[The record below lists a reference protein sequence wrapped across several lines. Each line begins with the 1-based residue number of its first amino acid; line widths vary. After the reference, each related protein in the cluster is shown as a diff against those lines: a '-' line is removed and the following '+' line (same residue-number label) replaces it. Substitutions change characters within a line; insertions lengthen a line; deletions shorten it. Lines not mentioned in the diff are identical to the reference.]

1 MSQHSD
7 SLSLLPTTVIG
18 SHALPGWL
26 HLARAAI
33 GRGELGAT
41 DIAELYNDATDLA
54 IADQERAGVDFIA
67 DGEMRRLH
75 FIQGFYQFITGLTA
89 VPSPRQLGAVGY
101 DQVPGQDVHERITA
115 PNGLGIV
122 PDFEYARSRA
132 TRPLKATCPGPL
144 TLTLPARHLGPYA
157 DRLEL
162 AADFAA
168 IINAEL
174 KALVAAGAHHIQL
187 DEPSYSYLDL
197 PIATLVELF
206 NLAVAGVEATIGLHV
221 CFGNFYGRPRT
232 SRSYRRLF
240 PGLLAARVD
249 EFALEFANREL
260 AELDLLREVGTERRV
275 AVGVVDI
282 KSYFPETAAEVAE
295 RIRLALRYIPAEQL
309 VVAPDCG
316 FNHTPRH
323 SCVAKLQAMV
333 AGARL
338 VRADLTGRPET
349 VDYRSAASST

>member
-1 MSQHSD
+1 MDQD
-7 SLSLLPTTVIG
+7 GRRLPLLPTTVIG

-26 HLARAAI
+26 HLARSAI
-33 GRGELGAT
+33 ARGELGTT
-41 DIAELYNDATDLA
+41 DIAELYDDATDLA
-54 IADQERAGVDFIA
+54 IADQERAGVDLIS

-75 FIQGFYQFITGLTA
+75 FIQGFYQFIPGLTV
-89 VPSPRQLGAVGY
+89 VPSPRRLGAVGY
-101 DQVPGQDVHERITA
+101 DQVPGQEAHERISA

-122 PDFEYARSRA
+122 ADFEYARGRA

-144 TLTLPARHLGPYA
+144 TLTLPVRDLGPYA
-157 DRLEL
+157 DRVEL

-168 IINAEL
+168 VINAEL

-197 PIATLVELF
+197 PIATLVDLF
-206 NLAVAGVEATIGLHV
+206 NLAVDGVQATIGLHV
-221 CFGNFYGRPRT
+221 CFGNFHGRPRT

-249 EFALEFANREL
+249 EFALEFANREM
-260 AELDLLREVGTERRV
+260 AELDLLGEVSAARRV

-282 KSYFPETAAEVAE
+282 KSYFPETADEVAE
-295 RIRLALRYIPAEQL
+295 RIRRALRYVPAERL

-323 SCVAKLQAMV
+323 SCVAKLRALV
-333 AGARL
+333 AGTRA
-338 VRADLTGRPET
+338 VRAELTGEREA
-349 VDYRSAASST
+349 VEHRSAAAST